1 VQSVPPRWDADL
13 ADLITV
19 GRGDVPLVRLR
30 WRCGNCDSRLM
41 EFRADLPHEAGQR
54 LVIIL
59 SAIIHLRSQ
68 V

>member
-30 WRCGNCDSRLM
+30 WRCGNCGSQLT
-41 EFRADLPHEAGQR
+41 EFVAGG
-54 LVIIL
+54 
-59 SAIIHLRSQ
+59 SPT
-68 V
+68 